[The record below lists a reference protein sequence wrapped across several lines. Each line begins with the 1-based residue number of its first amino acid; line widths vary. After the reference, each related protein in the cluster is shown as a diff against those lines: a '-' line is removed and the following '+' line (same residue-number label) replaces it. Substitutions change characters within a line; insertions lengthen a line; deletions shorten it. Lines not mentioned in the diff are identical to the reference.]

1 MSLKDIVNEEVA
13 QALANNYDKLMKSK
27 INIIHPDVYL
37 KYSSVNMLW
46 KTR

>member
-27 INIIHPDVYL
+27 INISNRNESNSKCH
-37 KYSSVNMLW
+37 
-46 KTR
+46 